1 MSMKEKDWEK
11 IEQEYLEMKEQDF
24 EQMDTPELWSRIEE
38 KLDQS
43 QSEEKTEKEKKLRS
57 VRKKVTVCGTLA
69 AAACLVIASWSVM
82 RAGNSLQNE
91 STSSMD
97 FGDSLDSEDSH
108 SFQEN
113 GSQQSINEESVPE
126 EVDQADQY
134 SDESAVDSVSKG
146 STGQSDVAFEEDM
159 ESVED
164 TMSDSNTVVEEKEEP
179 HLLYVTKENECYE
192 FSVPLEN
199 YDLQLVEISENKKQ
213 DVFSIAYSEF
223 SDSAREVL
231 QEKISDISSYGFYV
245 DSEGVLYMERDDLY
259 YQIHFDNR
267 VH

>member
-1 MSMKEKDWEK
+1 MSMNEKDWDK

-24 EQMDTPELWSRIEE
+24 EQVDMPELWSRIEE
-38 KLDQS
+38 RLDQS
-43 QSEEKTEKEKKLRS
+43 QSEEKTGKEKKSRN
-57 VRKKVTVCGTLA
+57 VRKKVTVFGTLA

-82 RAGNSLQNE
+82 RAGNPLQNE

-97 FGDSLDSEDSH
+97 SSDSVDNEDSY

-113 GSQQSINEESVPE
+113 GSQQSTNKESVPE

-134 SDESAVDSVSKG
+134 SDESSVGSVSKG
-146 STGQSDVAFEEDM
+146 STGQSDVAFEEGM
-159 ESVED
+159 ESGED
-164 TMSDSNTVVEEKEEP
+164 TMSDSNTVVAEKEEA
-179 HLLYVTKENECYE
+179 HLLSVTKKNGFYE

-213 DVFSIAYSEF
+213 DVISIAYSEF

-231 QEKISDISSYGFYV
+231 QEKISDISSYEFYV
-245 DSEGVLYMERDDLY
+245 DSEGVLYMERDEQY